1 MGGKTSMFKYKK
13 ALFLTV
19 VLLAGVLFVGCS
31 KDNNRG
37 ERQKVT
43 ISGSTSVGAV
53 MEPLVEEY
61 KKTLSNDID
70 LEVQQIGSSSGIKNT
85 IEGTSEIGMTSR
97 DLKGDEKK
105 ADLSETKIALDA
117 IAIITNG
124 DNKVSNLT
132 KEQVKDIF
140 TGEISNWKELGG
152 HDRPIVVV
160 SREDGSGTREGF
172 ESIVGY
178 GPEELIKSALISDG
192 SGNIKTT
199 VSNNKNAIGYISL
212 GYVDKSVKSV
222 SIDGVVPSNENVKTH
237 KYAISRPF
245 LLIYK
250 DEKLT
255 EEGQKF
261 IDYILGEDGQKV
273 VEKHGFVSI
282 K

>member
-1 MGGKTSMFKYKK
+1 MFKYKK

-19 VLLAGVLFVGCS
+19 VLLVGVLFVGCS

-61 KKTLSNDID
+61 KKTLSSDID

-140 TGEISNWKELGG
+140 TGKISNWKELGG

-273 VEKHGFVSI
+273 VEKHGFVSV

>member
-31 KDNNRG
+31 KDNRG

-61 KKTLSNDID
+61 KKTLSSDID

-140 TGEISNWKELGG
+140 TGKLSNWKELGG

-273 VEKHGFVSI
+273 VEKHGFVSV

>member
-140 TGEISNWKELGG
+140 TGKISNWKELGG

-245 LLIYK
+245 LFIYK

>member
-1 MGGKTSMFKYKK
+1 MFKYKK

-31 KDNNRG
+31 KDNNRE

-61 KKTLSNDID
+61 KKTLINDID

-140 TGEISNWKELGG
+140 TGKISNWKELGG

>member
-61 KKTLSNDID
+61 KKTLSKDID

>member
-1 MGGKTSMFKYKK
+1 MFKYKK

-31 KDNNRG
+31 KDNNRE

-140 TGEISNWKELGG
+140 TGKISNWKELGG